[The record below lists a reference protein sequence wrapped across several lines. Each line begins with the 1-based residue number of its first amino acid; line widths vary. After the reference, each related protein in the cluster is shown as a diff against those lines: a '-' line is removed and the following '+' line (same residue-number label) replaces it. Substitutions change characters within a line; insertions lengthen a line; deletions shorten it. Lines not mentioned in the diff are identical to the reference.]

1 MQEPIAK
8 YFHVGVIH
16 PMAYPSVIKGDG
28 PILETLKKILDD
40 EYFSAVEVTWIQNPK
55 IRAEAAKML
64 KCAHVDVIFAGQP
77 PLLTQ
82 KLDINAVDEA
92 ARQKAIEQCKNSVD
106 QAYELGASILVLLSG
121 PDPADCDR
129 KGAAKRLADSLIQIC
144 KYAQEK
150 ANGGKTI
157 TVSLE
162 TFDRTTDKKCLIG
175 PTEEAVALAKKVRAE
190 CPNFGLTVDLSHQPM
205 LGESIAQMVKT
216 ASQYLVH
223 THIGNAMLGDKS
235 SPAYGDQHPAF
246 GCDCGENDVDEVV
259 EFLKSL
265 QKIGFFRKNLPTSMP
280 VVSFEVKP
288 LAGEDSEIVVAGAKR
303 VLNEA
308 WARL

>member
-8 YFHVGVIH
+8 YFHVGLIH
-16 PMAYPSVIKGDG
+16 PMAYPSVIKGEG

-40 EYFSAVEVTWIQNPK
+40 EYFGAVEVTWIQDPE

-82 KLDINAVDEA
+82 KLDINAADEA
-92 ARQKAIEQCKNSVD
+92 DRQKAIEQCKNSVD

-121 PDPADCDR
+121 PDPADGDR
-129 KGAAKRLADSLIQIC
+129 KAATDRLVDSLIQVC
-144 KYAQEK
+144 KYAQSK
-150 ANGGKTI
+150 ANGKAL

-175 PTEEAVALAKKVRAE
+175 PTTEAAEVAKRVRAE

-205 LGESIAQMVKT
+205 LEGESIAQMVET
-216 ASQYLVH
+216 AAPYLVH
-223 THIGNAMLGDKS
+223 THIGNAMLGDTS

-259 EFLKSL
+259 EFLKSI
-265 QKIGFFRKNLPTSMP
+265 QKIGFFKKELPTKMP

-288 LAGEDSEIVVAGAKR
+288 LPGEDGDIVVAGAKR